1 MKILL
6 RESERKIRAF
16 DPESGES
23 LTKIPAAFGGGL
35 IWCQDSLSTLHE
47 HPEGIYW
54 ESWDEARKQLMGHE
68 VITD

>member
-6 RESERKIRAF
+6 RESEGKILAL

-23 LTKIPAAFGGGL
+23 LTRIPAAFGGGL
-35 IWCQDSLSTLHE
+35 IWCQDSLNTLHE

-54 ESWDEARKQLMGHE
+54 KSWDEARKQLMGHE